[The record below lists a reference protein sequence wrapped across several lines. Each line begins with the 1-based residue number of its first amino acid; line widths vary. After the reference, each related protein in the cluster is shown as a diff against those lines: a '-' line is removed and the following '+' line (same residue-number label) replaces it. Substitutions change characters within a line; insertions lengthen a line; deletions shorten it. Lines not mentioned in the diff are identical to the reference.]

1 MFNPVLVHELYLHV
15 KKTKKKKDLNCSLLF
30 FFLRILL
37 DLLALAFLI
46 NMYSDTGPV
55 AGLCNAGN
63 SFGTLPRCR
72 CLLLLVK
79 TPWVLW

>member
-1 MFNPVLVHELYLHV
+1 MFNPVLVHELYLHIFF
-15 KKTKKKKDLNCSLLF
+15 KKKIELLSPF
-30 FFLRILL
+30 SIFLRSILL
-37 DLLALAFLI
+37 DLLALAFLVK
-46 NMYSDTGPV
+46 MYSDTGLV

-79 TPWVLW
+79 TAWILW